1 MSQMLSSG
9 NHTTFLDL
17 VNKAGLMSMLDDSR
31 NTTIF
36 VPSEKALDDAKP
48 LLEGMDTQ
56 ALKDTL
62 LYHMTSKP
70 VLSCDMSDDM
80 SLETSLPGKKLH
92 LNLYNSVSV

>member
-1 MSQMLSSG
+1 MSEKTQKYLKFFVFYKFLCFPIVAQAMSQMLSSG

-48 LLEGMDTQ
+48 LLKNTNF
-56 ALKDTL
+56 L
-62 LYHMTSKP
+62 
-70 VLSCDMSDDM
+70 
-80 SLETSLPGKKLH
+80 
-92 LNLYNSVSV
+92 